1 MYPDRRLYLEEAM
14 EITKRLEKEELA
26 DFTASNEWLKK
37 LKEIYG
43 MREKRLWRS
52 QGGFH
57 NKSASL
63 VLPITRVVPSLT
75 YFATQDYEPRN
86 ILNLDELGLFF
97 KVLLENKLM
106 EKGKKVARNL
116 NNVWLL

>member
-1 MYPDRRLYLEEAM
+1 MAKNLETDIRHDR
-14 EITKRLEKEELA
+14 
-26 DFTASNEWLKK
+26 KK
-37 LKEIYG
+37 IV
-43 MREKRLWRS
+43 WRS
-52 QGGFH
+52 QGGFY
-57 NKSASL
+57 NKSTSL
-63 VLPITRVVPSLT
+63 VLPITRVVPSHT